1 MKSEGYTFTL
11 RSWNLTHKCNDD
23 IKGKNRCAYPAFV
36 ADWYMD
42 GLKALGNKAK
52 IHDIKFLAV
61 EFNKTMQVNIK
72 YHTTWRERNIVLQK
86 LYGSYEEQY
95 KKIPAFCEMV
105 KGEKIPGNVATF

>member
-61 EFNKTMQVNIK
+61 EFNKTM
-72 YHTTWRERNIVLQK
+72 
-86 LYGSYEEQY
+86 
-95 KKIPAFCEMV
+95 
-105 KGEKIPGNVATF
+105 